1 MLGPIAG
8 IHVKH
13 ARSHDEDPDGEIDGV
28 QHIVEH
34 QRFLH
39 ARRH

>member
-13 ARSHDEDPDGEIDGV
+13 TRRHDEDPDGEIDGIQYV
-28 QHIVEH
+28 IEH
-34 QRFLH
+34 QRLLH